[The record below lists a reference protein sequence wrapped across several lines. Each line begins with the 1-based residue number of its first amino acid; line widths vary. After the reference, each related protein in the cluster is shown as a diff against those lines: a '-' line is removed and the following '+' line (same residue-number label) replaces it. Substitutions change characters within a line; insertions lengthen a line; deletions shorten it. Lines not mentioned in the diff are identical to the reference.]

1 MKLLLNIFIISL
13 LTSCSHADNGS
24 SNGKNEINKD
34 SLSVVETEIN
44 NKKEL
49 SEEPMKDQFVFV
61 GDSVILPE
69 FEIELKLSE
78 NAEKKLKTDKESII
92 VQAYFSGIPK
102 DTTMADYI
110 DWGEIRIGSYKIELF
125 DKRVARFENVKI
137 SKDAFELLSDKDF
150 EVLINIFTG
159 RRASSSNLLDTDNLQ
174 DGIESIKAKRHLL
187 KGKLIY
193 GD

>member
-1 MKLLLNIFIISL
+1 MKLILSIFIISF
-13 LTSCSHADNGS
+13 LTSCSNVDKRN
-24 SNGKNEINKD
+24 SNDKNELYND
-34 SLSVVETEIN
+34 SLVIETEVN

-49 SEEPMKDQFVFV
+49 SEKLMEDQFVFI

-69 FEIELKLSE
+69 FEIEIKLSE

-92 VQAYFSGIPK
+92 VQAYFSGIPI

-110 DWGEIRIGSYKIELF
+110 KWGKISIGSYRIELF
-125 DKRVARFENVKI
+125 DKRIARFENVKI
-137 SKDAFELLSDKDF
+137 SKDEFQLLSDKNF
-150 EVLINIFTG
+150 EVLINVFTG
-159 RRASSSNLLDTDNLQ
+159 RRTTSSNLLNTDILQ
-174 DGIESIKAKRHLL
+174 DGIETIKAKKHIL

>member
-13 LTSCSHADNGS
+13 LTSCFNADKGS
-24 SNGKNEINKD
+24 SNGKNEINKN
-34 SLSVVETEIN
+34 SLSEVETELN

-49 SEEPMKDQFVFV
+49 SEKPMKDQFVFV

-102 DTTMADYI
+102 DTTLADYI
-110 DWGEIRIGSYKIELF
+110 MWGKIRIGSYKVELF
-125 DKRVARFENVKI
+125 DKRVARFVNVKI
-137 SKDAFELLSDKDF
+137 SKDALELLSDKDF

-159 RRASSSNLLDTDNLQ
+159 RRASSSNLLDTDILQ

>member
-1 MKLLLNIFIISL
+1 
-13 LTSCSHADNGS
+13 
-24 SNGKNEINKD
+24 
-34 SLSVVETEIN
+34 
-44 NKKEL
+44 
-49 SEEPMKDQFVFV
+49 
-61 GDSVILPE
+61 
-69 FEIELKLSE
+69 
-78 NAEKKLKTDKESII
+78 
-92 VQAYFSGIPK
+92 
-102 DTTMADYI
+102 
-110 DWGEIRIGSYKIELF
+110 LF